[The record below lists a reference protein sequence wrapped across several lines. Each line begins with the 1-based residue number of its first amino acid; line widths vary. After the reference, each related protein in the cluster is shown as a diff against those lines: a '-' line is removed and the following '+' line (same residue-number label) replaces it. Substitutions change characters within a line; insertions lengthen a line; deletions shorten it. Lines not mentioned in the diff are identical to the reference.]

1 MENNKTGLLLNEKN
15 IKLHRTYF
23 NQMVKLLGI
32 QVEYR
37 APRSDK
43 HYDNYGELETSYYEP
58 ITIGCIFN
66 DHKDQRTMR
75 KLGWNAELDDS
86 TSLITVSYDTPNIQ
100 VGALFSI
107 PSGIDNAPN
116 RLFRVIKMSV
126 GAIYPATITCEIAP
140 IYNNIFDKRSIDYKN
155 NDMNHLIDSTN
166 DRNGKD
172 FIHLKD
178 VE

>member
-1 MENNKTGLLLNEKN
+1 MW
-15 IKLHRTYF
+15 F
-23 NQMVKLLGI
+23 NQMVQLIGI
-32 QVEYR
+32 QVQYCSPKDSKEY
-37 APRSDK
+37 DQ
-43 HYDNYGELETSYYEP
+43 YGELETKYNPP

-75 KLGWNAELDDS
+75 KLGWNAELDDT

-107 PSGIDNAPN
+107 PSGIDNAPD
-116 RLFRVIKMSV
+116 RIFRVIKMSV

-140 IYNNIFDKRSIDYKN
+140 IMCDTFDNRSIDYEH
-155 NDMNHLIDSTN
+155 NDMNQLIDSTS
-166 DRNGKD
+166 DRDGDD